1 MSLEVAMTLKTI
13 IAATAI
19 FALILPSLS
28 IAGHHYG
35 GHGCMTK
42 NWDMTALDTDND
54 GVLTFDE
61 FSAPN
66 VKKWRSGFEMI
77 DTNGDTEVSVD
88 EWDAFLGMHGMQ
100 SDQ

>member
-1 MSLEVAMTLKTI
+1 MNAKI
-13 IAATAI
+13 IVAATAVL
-19 FALILPSLS
+19 ALALPSLT
-28 IAGHHYG
+28 IASHHYG

-42 NWDMTALDTDND
+42 NWNMTALDTNND

-66 VKKWRSGFEMI
+66 VKKWRSGFDMI
-77 DTNGDTEVSVD
+77 DTNGDGEASAD
-88 EWDAFLGMHGMQ
+88 EWNTFLEMHGMK

>member
-1 MSLEVAMTLKTI
+1 MEVDMNAKI
-13 IAATAI
+13 FIAVIAI
-19 FALILPSLS
+19 FALALPSLT

-35 GHGCMTK
+35 GHGCMSK

-54 GVLTFDE
+54 GVLTFEE

-66 VKKWRSGFEMI
+66 MKKWRSGFNMI
-77 DTNGDTEVSVD
+77 DTNGDGEVGAE
-88 EWDAFLGMHGMQ
+88 EWGEFSEAHGMK